1 MDPEPTVGRFLWR
14 GLVCLLLAGSAIAT
28 VAAFYFAL
36 ARQPRLFVVG
46 LVLLGICW
54 LLWKCLEEEPRD
66 PDRRSQTRPK
76 SDPPP
81 RPVASPPLDVL
92 GLKANATTE
101 EIKNAYRQKI
111 AQYHPDKVSHLGEEF
126 RHLATEH
133 ARRINDAYAEL
144 RRQRRF

>member
-1 MDPEPTVGRFLWR
+1 MATVGRFLWR
-14 GLVCLLLAGSAIAT
+14 GLIYALLAGSAIAT

-36 ARQPRLFVVG
+36 FRQPRLFIVA

-54 LLWKCLEEEPRD
+54 LLWKCLEEEPSPSD
-66 PDRRSQTRPK
+66 PSRQSHTRPR
-76 SDPPP
+76 SEPPP
-81 RPVASPPLDVL
+81 RSSASPPLTEL
-92 GLKANATTE
+92 GLNTNATDD

-133 ARRINDAYAEL
+133 AQRINEAYAEL
-144 RRQRRF
+144 RRQRGF